1 MRAPERE
8 GLGLPLAS
16 SFMNKTETTAVDSE
30 TAVYAKQGFGA
41 HLAPTPPFALLIVDF
56 VAGFADP
63 EQFGGGNITAAIERT
78 RTALT
83 EARRRKWPIAHT
95 RIVFKEDGSDSNI
108 FSRKVP
114 SLGRLYENDPG
125 SQIVGALAPLDGELV
140 VRKTLPSAFAGTSL
154 QAWLTQRGVRS
165 VVIAGCTTSGCVRAS
180 VLDTMNAGF
189 LPFVL
194 EDCVGDRA
202 IGPHDAN
209 LFDMAQKYAEVIDL
223 ASFLALLNE
232 KRVAA

>member
-1 MRAPERE
+1 MRAPKRKRF
-8 GLGLPLAS
+8 GLPRANRS
-16 SFMNKTETTAVDSE
+16 MNQTEIPAAGSE

-41 HLAPTPPFALLIVDF
+41 HLSPTPPYALLIVDF
-56 VAGFADP
+56 VVGFADP
-63 EQFGGGNITAAIERT
+63 EQFGGGNILAAIERT
-78 RTALT
+78 RTALA
-83 EARRRKWPIAHT
+83 EARRRRWPVAHT
-95 RIVFKEDGSDSNI
+95 RIVFKEDGSDANV

-114 SLGRLYENDPG
+114 SLGRLYEDVAG
-125 SQIVGALAPLDGELV
+125 SQIVPALAPIGGELV

-154 QAWLTQRGVRS
+154 QAWLTERGVRS

-209 LFDMAQKYAEVIDL
+209 LFDMAQKYAEVLDL
-223 ASFLALLNE
+223 ASFLALLD
-232 KRVAA
+232 KKGAIA